1 MLGEQQQQS
10 SSIAHQL
17 QQSASPNTSLTS
29 SSSPSTQ
36 AMAHEQM
43 SLYELRELATRQQER
58 IETTQRLIMNREQK
72 LKYLKHDTLFN
83 HSINEYDKNLQRLK
97 ESVSTQEI
105 KLRQLRALKG
115 QVQKQRC
122 SNSNLCEYFLFYTY
136 ITTVDPIYSE
146 RGYSEYPLIVNGF
159 LRTDR

>member
-1 MLGEQQQQS
+1 MLGEQQQQHQQQLQHQS

-17 QQSASPNTSLTS
+17 QQSASPNTSLT

-122 SNSNLCEYFLFYTY
+122 SNSNLCEYFLSY
-136 ITTVDPIYSE
+136 ISITITI
-146 RGYSEYPLIVNGF
+146 LILLNKAMVNNF
-159 LRTDR
+159 QSN